1 MLNEYK
7 GKSGKRVFHLPSRRT
22 VVAIIIAVMLVAG
35 AIAGNI
41 GVYNLC
47 NRKVQELQAMPVA
60 TTEQELDTIIAS
72 GEENFIICGIF
83 QADNPVGYPD
93 VGREYIYAKGN
104 REERVRHKRSHTSGK
119 IRTTSHYYSW
129 DVVGTEEVRCN
140 YISALGLDIPC
151 YTLTIPA
158 GVDKITTVSTGDNKR
173 YVYYGCRDSQLGA
186 ILVNRSENGAIREA
200 ELYSG
205 MNIQDIVDDYSKQ
218 NVRWII
224 VYWACCCLV
233 FLIAFTFIEAL
244 V

>member
-35 AIAGNI
+35 ASAGNI

-93 VGREYIYAKGN
+93 VGREYIYA
-104 REERVRHKRSHTSGK
+104 
-119 IRTTSHYYSW
+119 
-129 DVVGTEEVRCN
+129 
-140 YISALGLDIPC
+140 
-151 YTLTIPA
+151 
-158 GVDKITTVSTGDNKR
+158 
-173 YVYYGCRDSQLGA
+173 
-186 ILVNRSENGAIREA
+186 
-200 ELYSG
+200 
-205 MNIQDIVDDYSKQ
+205 
-218 NVRWII
+218 
-224 VYWACCCLV
+224 
-233 FLIAFTFIEAL
+233 
-244 V
+244 

>member
-1 MLNEYK
+1 MLNEQK
-7 GKSGKRVFHLPSRRT
+7 NQPNKRVPHLPNWKT
-22 VVAIIIAVMLVAG
+22 VIAIIIAVLLVAG

-60 TTEQELDTIIAS
+60 TTEQELNAIIAS
-72 GEENFIICGIF
+72 GEESFIICGIF
-83 QADNPVGYPD
+83 QADDPVGYPD
-93 VGREYIYAKGN
+93 VGREYICA
-104 REERVRHKRSHTSGK
+104 REARQERVRRKRTRTTGK
-119 IRTTSHYYSW
+119 IRTTSYYYSW
-129 DVVGTEEVRCN
+129 DVVGTEEVQCN

-151 YTLTIPA
+151 YAMTISA
-158 GVDKITTVSTGDNKR
+158 GVDKIATVSAGDDKR
-173 YVYYGCRDSQLGA
+173 CVYYGCRDNQSGTM
-186 ILVNRSENGAIREA
+186 LVNRSESGAIREA

-205 MNIQDIVDDYSKQ
+205 MGIQNIVDDYSKQ

-224 VYWACCCLV
+224 VYWMCCCLV